1 MVFVA
6 FESHNMYSHMDLQK
20 AINISGDLAVEIKI
34 IYLSL
39 TNMFM
44 RFETIFTWIW
54 IERAPS

>member
-44 RFETIFTWIW
+44 RFETIFT
-54 IERAPS
+54 